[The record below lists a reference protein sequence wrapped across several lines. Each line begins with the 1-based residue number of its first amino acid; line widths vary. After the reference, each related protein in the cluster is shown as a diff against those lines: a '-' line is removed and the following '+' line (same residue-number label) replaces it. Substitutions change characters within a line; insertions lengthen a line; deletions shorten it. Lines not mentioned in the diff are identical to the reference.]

1 MPLGV
6 IRSIVSRKYTD
17 FRGIDLLNNE
27 TEVDPRRS
35 PDCLN
40 VWKSYNLAQSNII
53 QTRPGITLIANLGEG
68 SIHSMYVYSS
78 DTAIVHIGEKLIKWV
93 GFPSDVISITE
104 LKNDMEDNESVMFY
118 FKEDIY
124 ILDGE
129 NYLKYNGTTLVN
141 VSDIAF
147 VPTTTIGRSPSGRRR
162 DVSRC
167 KSFNSKT

>member
-53 QTRPGITLIANLGEG
+53 QTRPGLKLIAELGEG

-93 GFPSDVISITE
+93 GFPSDVISITD
-104 LKNDMEDNESVMFY
+104 LKLDMEDRESVMFF

-129 NYLKYNGTTLVN
+129 NYLKYNGVTLTN
-141 VSDIAF
+141 VLDNAF
-147 VPTTTIGRSPSGRRR
+147 IPTTTISRSPSGRRR
-162 DVSRC
+162 NVSRC
-167 KSFNSKT
+167 KFTYSKT